1 MKFQTCISALK
12 ASLADTIKPRALRR
26 SFRWIVVPSV
36 LVIAAST
43 GSGCVVDAS
52 IEDSEGAAPLDAE
65 AAVRVE
71 QTQSGA
77 ICLSSVAGQY
87 CGDDMIMGGSAET
100 LYYCP
105 GGDGAEAQVMS
116 VCPAGCHVSPPGVH
130 DYCEGS
136 GDACQTSENCDNCV
150 FYARCRN
157 PSLPFGLFSYED
169 KVAIITTYVPQAG
182 AVAVIDT
189 GTWTGHV
196 AYVESVNGSTI
207 NLSEGNWPLGSCGQR
222 SGTMESLNI
231 TGFFM

>member
-1 MKFQTCISALK
+1 MNFQTCISALT
-12 ASLADTIKPRALRR
+12 ASLADSIKPRARLR
-26 SFRWIVVPSV
+26 SLRWIVVPSV
-36 LVIAAST
+36 LAIAAAT
-43 GSGCVVDAS
+43 GSGCIADTS
-52 IEDSEGAAPLDAE
+52 SEFSGSATPLDELTDSRAE
-65 AAVRVE
+65 
-71 QTQSGA
+71 QLQSGA

-87 CGDDMIMGGSAET
+87 CGDDMIMGGSADT

-105 GGDGAEAQVMS
+105 GGDGAEAQMIS

-130 DYCEGS
+130 DYCEAS
-136 GDACQTSENCDNCV
+136 GDACQTSKNCDNCV

-157 PSLPFGLFSYED
+157 PSLPYGLFSYGD
-169 KVAIITTYVPQAG
+169 KVAIINTYVPQAG

-196 AYVESVNGSTI
+196 AYVESVNGSII

-222 SGTMESLNI
+222 SGTMEALNI